1 MGIFKINAKSEDIK
15 RLEQQIENRVKERV
29 KEHGDFVQKE
39 DELAATV
46 LNYSDREMEDVPYEL
61 FRAREYVKM
70 FPEEDFVA
78 PKRFS
83 GLRRFYQR
91 VVRRL
96 LRQQIVFNEFMLGAV
111 EELNQR
117 LVSLEKKTKSLE
129 DTKPKTGGGD
139 DGK

>member
-1 MGIFKINAKSEDIK
+1 MGIFKINAKLEDSK
-15 RLEQQIENRVKERV
+15 RLEQQIESRVKERV

-39 DELAATV
+39 NELAAPV
-46 LNYSDREMEDVPYEL
+46 LDYSNREMEDVPYEL

-78 PKRFS
+78 PGRFS
-83 GLRRFYQR
+83 GMRRLYQR
-91 VVRRL
+91 IVRRL

-117 LVSLEKKTKSLE
+117 LVSLEKRIKFLE
-129 DTKPKTGGGD
+129 DVKPKTGGGD
-139 DGK
+139 DSE